1 MRLKLEEYLKPQK
14 NGVYIELGALDGVT
28 QSNTKW
34 LEDEYN
40 WSGILIEPSIDKFKE
55 CKINRQN
62 NFLFNCA
69 CVSFEYKEKTIR
81 GDFNGSPMS
90 SVGGKR
96 RNFYPEVEIVSKSL
110 QSVIDETEYKKIN
123 FLSLDVE
130 GYELEVLKGIDFK
143 KQIIEFILIEIY
155 EIDKDNIFYFMEEN
169 GYDLIDCV
177 SNFSKESHPNWDG
190 THNDYLFKI
199 KNV

>member
-1 MRLKLEEYLKPQK
+1 MRLELEQYLNPKK

-40 WSGILIEPSIDKFKE
+40 WTGILIEPSNDKFNE
-55 CKINRQN
+55 CKINRPN

-69 CVSFEYKEKTIR
+69 CVSFEYNEKTIR

-96 RNFYPEVEIVSKSL
+96 RNFYPEVEVVSKSL
-110 QSVIDETEYKKIN
+110 QSLIDVTEFNEID

-130 GYELEVLKGIDFK
+130 GYELEVLNGIDFE
-143 KQIIEFILIEIY
+143 KQPINFVLIEVY
-155 EIDKDNIFYFMEEN
+155 EKDKNDIFDFMN
-169 GYDLIDCV
+169 KNNYILIDCI
-177 SNFSKESHPNWDG
+177 SNFSKDTHPNWDG
-190 THNDYLFKI
+190 THNDFLFKL
-199 KNV
+199 KK

>member
-1 MRLKLEEYLKPQK
+1 MRLELEQYLNPKK
-14 NGVYIELGALDGVT
+14 NGVYVELGALDGVI

-40 WSGILIEPSIDKFKE
+40 WTGILIEPSIDKFNE
-55 CKINRQN
+55 CKINRPN

-69 CVSFEYKEKTIR
+69 CVSFEYNEKTIR

-96 RNFYPEVEIVSKSL
+96 RNFFPEVEVVSKSL
-110 QSVIDETEYKKIN
+110 QSLIDDTGFNEID

-130 GYELEVLKGIDFK
+130 GYELEVLKGIDFE
-143 KQIIEFILIEIY
+143 KQSINFVLIEVY
-155 EIDKDNIFYFMEEN
+155 EIDKNNIFDFMIKN
-169 GYDLIDCV
+169 NYILIDCI
-177 SNFSKESHPNWDG
+177 SNFSKDTHPNWDG
-190 THNDYLFKI
+190 THNDFLFKL
-199 KNV
+199 KK

>member
-1 MRLKLEEYLKPQK
+1 MRLELEQYLNPKK

-34 LEDEYN
+34 LQDEYN
-40 WSGILIEPSIDKFKE
+40 WTGILIEPSIDKFNE
-55 CKINRQN
+55 CKINRPN

-69 CVSFEYKEKTIR
+69 CVSFEYNEKTIS

-96 RNFYPEVEIVSKSL
+96 RNFYPEVEVVSKSL
-110 QSVIDETEYKKIN
+110 QSLIDDTGFNEID

-130 GYELEVLKGIDFK
+130 GYELEVLKGINFE
-143 KQIIEFILIEIY
+143 KQSINFVLIEVY
-155 EIDKDNIFYFMEEN
+155 EIDKNNIFDFMFKN
-169 GYDLIDCV
+169 NYILIDCI
-177 SNFSKESHPNWDG
+177 SNFSKDTHTNCYG
-190 THNDYLFKI
+190 THNDFLFKL
-199 KNV
+199 KK

>member
-1 MRLKLEEYLKPQK
+1 MRLELEQYLNPKK

-40 WSGILIEPSIDKFKE
+40 WTGILIEPSNDKFNE
-55 CKINRQN
+55 CKINRPN

-69 CVSFEYKEKTIR
+69 CVSFEYNEKTIR

-96 RNFYPEVEIVSKSL
+96 RNFYPEVEVVSKSL
-110 QSVIDETEYKKIN
+110 QSLIDVTELNEID

-130 GYELEVLKGIDFK
+130 GYELEVLNGIDFE
-143 KQIIEFILIEIY
+143 KQPINFVLIEVY
-155 EIDKDNIFYFMEEN
+155 EKDKNDIFDFMN
-169 GYDLIDCV
+169 KNNYILIDCI
-177 SNFSKESHPNWDG
+177 SNFSKDTHPNWDG
-190 THNDYLFKI
+190 THNDFLFKL
-199 KNV
+199 KK